1 MAHDGDRGPF
11 WQVGAAGERTTAPGN
26 DNKKSGQGQQH
37 RAGATAKAKCRGL
50 STAQRTM
57 RPSAASVEMTIFF
70 LRLKVGQTM
79 MTTDSSA
86 ALRNDKQK
94 SVEE

>member
-1 MAHDGDRGPF
+1 M
-11 WQVGAAGERTTAPGN
+11 TTKEWA
-26 DNKKSGQGQQH
+26 
-37 RAGATAKAKCRGL
+37 RATASCWSDCKSKMQGSLHC
-50 STAQRTM
+50 
-57 RPSAASVEMTIFF
+57 AADDETVRCFGRDDDFF

>member
-1 MAHDGDRGPF
+1 M
-11 WQVGAAGERTTAPGN
+11 GAAGEKTTA
-26 DNKKSGQGQQH
+26 QGMTTKEWA
-37 RAGATAKAKCRGL
+37 RATASCWSDCKSKCRGL